1 MKKLLSV
8 FLVLL
13 LLSVAAVGYLFIDYS
28 GDVKGGKGSS
38 EKITVS
44 VAKGSGANA
53 VAGVLAEKGI
63 VKNEIY
69 FKLYA
74 KQNPVNNLQYGDFS
88 LSADMSYED
97 IIKELTTVKDMRETV
112 SITVFEGS
120 TILKISRIVEEA
132 GFCTSQEF
140 IDVVENTDWSQ
151 FKFYQYVEDYE
162 YKPFKMEGFLYPETY
177 DFYPEATAY
186 EIAEKMLGHFDSLI
200 TDEMYAQMEQQG
212 FSLQDVV
219 TVASY
224 VEEEAGDPINQ
235 PDVAAVFLNRLKEGS
250 PFPKMESDVS
260 YYYMRE
266 QIEPYLGVG
275 RDQSPIEMQ
284 QAVNTYLCE
293 GIPVTP
299 VSSPSITAI
308 KAVLNPT
315 PDSPYY
321 FFLTDLTGKY
331 YYAETWAGHLQN
343 IAAMEAVNATVN
355 K

>member
-8 FLVLL
+8 FLVLVL
-13 LLSVAAVGYLFIDYS
+13 LAVAAAGFVFFDYT
-28 GDVKGGKGSS
+28 GDVKGGKGDS

-53 VAGVLAEKGI
+53 VAGVLAENGI

-74 KQNPVNNLQYGDFS
+74 KQNPIDNLQYGDFI

-97 IIKELTTVKDMRETV
+97 IVKELTTVKDMRETV

-120 TILKISRIVEEA
+120 TIIKISKIVEAA
-132 GFCTSQEF
+132 GFCTAQEF

-151 FKFYQYVEDYE
+151 FKFYQYVEDDVN
-162 YKPFKMEGFLYPETY
+162 KPFKMEGFLYPETY

-200 TDEMYAQMEQQG
+200 TDEMYAQMAQQG
-212 FSLQDVV
+212 FTLQDVV

-275 RDQSPIEMQ
+275 RDQSPVEMQ

-308 KAVLNPT
+308 QAVLNPT

-331 YYAETWAGHLQN
+331 YYAETWEGHTQN
-343 IAAMEAVNATVN
+343 IATMKAVNATVE